1 MLQKYNYD
9 YISYQ
14 DKLENIYIND
24 FLYKYFLVDI
34 KMTNPEIRTIV
45 QKLKNL
51 FRRDMDGA
59 WEKSILLGK
68 LEKYITEITE
78 GVNLNTNEE
87 KNNNN
92 ERINNEMKK
101 KVKTIKKKVTKRVIK
116 NYVSSDSSD
125 SSDNSDSE

>member
-1 MLQKYNYD
+1 
-9 YISYQ
+9 
-14 DKLENIYIND
+14 
-24 FLYKYFLVDI
+24 
-34 KMTNPEIRTIV
+34 MTNPEIRTIV

-87 KNNNN
+87 KNEKND

-125 SSDNSDSE
+125 SSDSE